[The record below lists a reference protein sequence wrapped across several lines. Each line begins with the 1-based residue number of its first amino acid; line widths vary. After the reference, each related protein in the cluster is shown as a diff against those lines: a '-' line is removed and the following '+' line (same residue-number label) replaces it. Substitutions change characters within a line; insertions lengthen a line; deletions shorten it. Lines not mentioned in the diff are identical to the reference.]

1 MPNEAG
7 GALTWGARL
16 GGRSL
21 FLFEDQPLLLVPLI
35 LVTVVCYDLVKH
47 VLLRVVRQHSRRN
60 RVD

>member
-1 MPNEAG
+1 M
-7 GALTWGARL
+7 GARL

-47 VLLRVVRQHSRRN
+47 VLLRMVRQHARRN